1 MIKNIEINSFGPI
14 KHFAYDGFQNIN
26 LIIGR
31 NGSGKTFLLKSV
43 YAALKAI
50 EQYQRGKEPR
60 TQKQLLADALY
71 WTFQGRELGSLVRKG
86 DMTLSFAM
94 GSHKQEILKYSF
106 GPKTVTTIQNLKSS
120 FLPTEVNNVFIPAKE
135 ILSIQDVILRSYE
148 VEKSFGFDKTY
159 VDLARALSK
168 TQKGRNFKEFSD
180 ARKSLTDA
188 IGGRLE
194 YDENQKEWL
203 FRDMNRHVVE
213 INLTSEGIKRLSILD
228 LLLGNHFLTRESVVI
243 IDEAEANLHPALV
256 RRFMEILVMLSRAG
270 LQVFLS
276 SHSYFVIKSLYV
288 LAHQHQISIPT
299 ISFEEEGVVV
309 GDLLQEMPQNPIV
322 EESVNI
328 YKQEIML

>member
-1 MIKNIEINSFGPI
+1 MIKNIELNSFGPI

-31 NGSGKTFLLKSV
+31 NGSGKTFLLKAV

-60 TQKQLLADALY
+60 SQKQLLAEALY

-86 DMTLSFAM
+86 DLALSFAM
-94 GSHKQEILKYSF
+94 GSDKNEEMKYSF
-106 GPKTVTTIQNLKSS
+106 GPKTVNTIQNLESS
-120 FLPTEVNNVFIPAKE
+120 FLPTDVNNVFIPAKE

-168 TQKGRNFKEFSD
+168 TLKGRNFKEFSD

-203 FRDMNRHVVE
+203 FRDADRHVIE

-228 LLLGNHFLTRESVVI
+228 LLLGNHFLTKESVVI

-256 RRFMEILVMLSRAG
+256 RRFMEILVMLSKAG
-270 LQVFLS
+270 LQIFLS

-299 ISFEEEGVVV
+299 ISFEEDGVNI
-309 GDLLQEMPQNPIV
+309 GDLLQGMPQNPIV
-322 EESVNI
+322 EESINI

>member
-14 KHFAYDGFQNIN
+14 EHFAYDGFQNIN

-94 GSHKQEILKYSF
+94 GSHKQEHLKYSF
-106 GPKTVTTIQNLKSS
+106 GPKTVTTIQNLESS

-256 RRFMEILVMLSRAG
+256 RRFMEILVMLSKAG

>member
-94 GSHKQEILKYSF
+94 GSHKQENLKYSF
-106 GPKTVTTIQNLKSS
+106 GPKTVTTIQNLESS

-203 FRDMNRHVVE
+203 FRDMNRHIVE

-256 RRFMEILVMLSRAG
+256 RRFMEILVMLSKAG

>member
-14 KHFAYDGFQNIN
+14 KHFAYNGFQNIN

-106 GPKTVTTIQNLKSS
+106 GPKTVTTIQNLESS

-256 RRFMEILVMLSRAG
+256 RRFMEILVMLSKAG

-288 LAHQHQISIPT
+288 LAHQYQISIPT